1 MVGPK
6 SSAASRAQPIS
17 AAIAANPESAATAP
31 KGKSAR
37 LPNHGARTAS
47 LGPGAGVRPNRL
59 KTSSPAATFAATPHS
74 VDPPSPSSGMSSR
87 AAATLPARAPAVF
100 AA

>member
-37 LPNHGARTAS
+37 LPNHGAETAS
-47 LGPGAGVRPNRL
+47 LGPGAGVRPNRVN
-59 KTSSPAATFAATPHS
+59 TRTPAAAFAATPHS
-74 VDPPSPSSGMSSR
+74 VAPPSPSSGRSSR
-87 AAATLPARAPAVF
+87 AAATLPASAPAVL

>member
-6 SSAASRAQPIS
+6 SNAASRAQPIS
-17 AAIAANPESAATAP
+17 AAIAANPESAATPP

-37 LPNHGARTAS
+37 VTNHGARTAS

-59 KTSSPAATFAATPHS
+59 KIRTPAARFAATPHM
-74 VDPPSPSSGMSSR
+74 VDPVSPSSGMRSR
-87 AAATLPARAPAVF
+87 AAATLPMRAPAVF